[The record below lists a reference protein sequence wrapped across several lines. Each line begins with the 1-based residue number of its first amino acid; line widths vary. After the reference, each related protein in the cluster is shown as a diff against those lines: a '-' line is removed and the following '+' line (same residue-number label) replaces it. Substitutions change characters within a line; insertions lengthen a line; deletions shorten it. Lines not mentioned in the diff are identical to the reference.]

1 MVGEAKQAE
10 DRVPTLG
17 ASAGA
22 GAVGAES
29 MGPGQGGGAELWGPP
44 PSFRPCQLGP
54 GDPLE
59 PHLPLP
65 PQSRPCTLRDRAPC
79 SEGLCWGPGVIYC
92 GSFLLLPVTCPLSPG
107 GF

>member
-44 PSFRPCQLGP
+44 PRVSGPASWAQGTLWSHTSPCPPRADPAPSATGLPAAKACAGGLALFTAAASSSFQ
-54 GDPLE
+54 
-59 PHLPLP
+59 
-65 PQSRPCTLRDRAPC
+65 
-79 SEGLCWGPGVIYC
+79 
-92 GSFLLLPVTCPLSPG
+92 
-107 GF
+107 